1 MNNFEILNKQGK
13 ARTGILS
20 LKHGKIETPAFAPVA
35 TKATVKTMTN
45 EDLIEMGAQ
54 ILMCNTYHLYL
65 KPTSDLIEK
74 YKGLHGFMNW
84 NKPIMTDSGG
94 FQAFSLGL
102 GAELGASKFEYT
114 KGEKEKSKQTRTKIA
129 KVNEEGVEFQ
139 SIYNGDKHFFTP
151 EKSIQIQKQLGADMI
166 FAFDEC
172 SPPSADYEY
181 TKQSMQRT
189 HRWLDK
195 CVEEKQ
201 KLENQKN
208 KKDIQIDKQLLFGII
223 QGGKY
228 KDLREES
235 AKFVNEKCDAIG
247 IGGSFGKQQ
256 MNEVLDWIHPFIN
269 DEKGENKPRH
279 LLGIGTVSDIFEGVK
294 RGIDLFDC
302 VGPQMIARTGYIYIG
317 PESGENKEESGN
329 KEEAIK
335 GNIENKFRY
344 RVTNA
349 KYEDDNRPLDPN
361 CDCKMCKMYS
371 RAYLHHLF
379 DVNEYSAKR
388 IATYHNLYF
397 ILDLM
402 RQIRDSINENKF
414 EELYNKW
421 MK

>member
-1 MNNFEILNKQGK
+1 MDEFEILNKQEK

-20 LKHGKIETPAFAPVA
+20 LKHEKIETPAFAPVA
-35 TKATVKTMTN
+35 TRATVKTMTN
-45 EDLIEMGAQ
+45 EDLLEMGSQ

-65 KPTSDLIEK
+65 KPGSKLISEFN
-74 YKGLHGFMNW
+74 GLHGFMNW
-84 NKPIMTDSGG
+84 KKPIMTDSGG

-114 KGEKEKSKQTRTKIA
+114 TKEKEDSKQIRNVMA

-151 EKSIQIQKQLGADMI
+151 EKSIQIQKDLGADMI

-181 TKQSMQRT
+181 TKKSMERT
-189 HRWLDK
+189 HRWLIK
-195 CVEEKQ
+195 CLQEHK
-201 KLENQKN
+201 KLES
-208 KKDIQIDKQLLFGII
+208 DQLLFGII

-235 AKFVNEKCDAIG
+235 AKFVNENCDAIG
-247 IGGSFGKQQ
+247 IGGSFGRQQ
-256 MNEVLDWIHPFIN
+256 MNEVLEWIYPFL
-269 DEKGENKPRH
+269 DENKPRH
-279 LLGIGTVSDIFEGVK
+279 LLGIGTIEDIFEGVK

-302 VGPQMIARTGYIYIG
+302 VGPQMIARTGYIYIS
-317 PESGENKEESGN
+317 PDSGKTNKNKEEG
-329 KEEAIK
+329 EK
-335 GNIENKFRY
+335 GSRENKFRY

-349 KYEDDNRPLDPN
+349 KYEDDNIPLDPN

-379 DVNEYSAKR
+379 DVDEYSAKR

-397 ILDLM
+397 ILNLM
-402 RQIRDSINENKF
+402 KQIRASINENAF
-414 EELYNKW
+414 DVLYNKW